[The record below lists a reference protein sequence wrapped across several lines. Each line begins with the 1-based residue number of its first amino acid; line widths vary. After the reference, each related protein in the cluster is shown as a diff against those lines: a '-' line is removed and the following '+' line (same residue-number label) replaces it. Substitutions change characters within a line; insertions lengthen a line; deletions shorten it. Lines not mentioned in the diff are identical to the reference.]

1 MVLPDNCPHCVF
13 VFVSPKGTI
22 PPLLKTGDPISDNMS
37 GSGGLKMV
45 VTITS
50 ILVVAVLVFIML
62 MVLKRR
68 RREQRLKRLR
78 GRLGGKT
85 MLQKSDHEHLNCYL
99 SNILSA
105 DVPLFFT
112 AAVFYCS
119 TLFAV
124 MLLTSSLLTSQMPK
138 AWLRC

>member
-1 MVLPDNCPHCVF
+1 MNTQMKLLFERELLRKCLKSVHFLR
-13 VFVSPKGTI
+13 GTI
-22 PPLLKTGDPISDNMS
+22 PPLLKTVDPISDNMS

-78 GRLGGKT
+78 GGFEMK
-85 MLQKSDHEHLNCYL
+85 L
-99 SNILSA
+99 S
-105 DVPLFFT
+105 
-112 AAVFYCS
+112 YY
-119 TLFAV
+119 
-124 MLLTSSLLTSQMPK
+124 
-138 AWLRC
+138 

>member
-1 MVLPDNCPHCVF
+1 MNTVLFFNQPTPLRLKGMHPLRCVL
-13 VFVSPKGTI
+13 SPLCLGTI

-50 ILVVAVLVFIML
+50 ILVVAVLAFIML

-78 GRLGGKT
+78 G
-85 MLQKSDHEHLNCYL
+85 L
-99 SNILSA
+99 S
-105 DVPLFFT
+105 VFT
-112 AAVFYCS
+112 LLLWTREVFRRAVISC
-119 TLFAV
+119 V
-124 MLLTSSLLTSQMPK
+124 MFI
-138 AWLRC
+138 WH

>member
-1 MVLPDNCPHCVF
+1 MLTNVVF
-13 VFVSPKGTI
+13 SPSFQGTI

-78 GRLGGKT
+78 GGL
-85 MLQKSDHEHLNCYL
+85 
-99 SNILSA
+99 
-105 DVPLFFT
+105 
-112 AAVFYCS
+112 
-119 TLFAV
+119 
-124 MLLTSSLLTSQMPK
+124 
-138 AWLRC
+138 

>member
-1 MVLPDNCPHCVF
+1 MSAFNDQVVLPDNCPGAF

-78 GRLGGKT
+78 GTLGIKR
-85 MLQKSDHEHLNCYL
+85 MR
-99 SNILSA
+99 
-105 DVPLFFT
+105 FT
-112 AAVFYCS
+112 A
-119 TLFAV
+119 
-124 MLLTSSLLTSQMPK
+124 LLYLLS
-138 AWLRC
+138 CY

>member
-1 MVLPDNCPHCVF
+1 MKILTNVVF
-13 VFVSPKGTI
+13 SPSFKGTI

-78 GRLGGKT
+78 GGL
-85 MLQKSDHEHLNCYL
+85 
-99 SNILSA
+99 
-105 DVPLFFT
+105 
-112 AAVFYCS
+112 
-119 TLFAV
+119 
-124 MLLTSSLLTSQMPK
+124 
-138 AWLRC
+138 

>member
-1 MVLPDNCPHCVF
+1 MSTCVYF
-13 VFVSPKGTI
+13 QGTI

-78 GRLGGKT
+78 GGLEIK
-85 MLQKSDHEHLNCYL
+85 LWCAKC
-99 SNILSA
+99 I
-105 DVPLFFT
+105 P
-112 AAVFYCS
+112 
-119 TLFAV
+119 
-124 MLLTSSLLTSQMPK
+124 
-138 AWLRC
+138 

>member
-1 MVLPDNCPHCVF
+1 MLF
-13 VFVSPKGTI
+13 FSPSFQGTI

-78 GRLGGKT
+78 GGLWIKLCCFYNLYEFAFC
-85 MLQKSDHEHLNCYL
+85 LQCE
-99 SNILSA
+99 
-105 DVPLFFT
+105 V
-112 AAVFYCS
+112 
-119 TLFAV
+119 
-124 MLLTSSLLTSQMPK
+124 
-138 AWLRC
+138 